1 MDGLHA
7 IHIVAS
13 CIAGLFAGMAFHSRS
28 DVTLIAFTAPPL
40 RLMAVRLLPALLIA
54 RVAAFGGT
62 SSGLPSCQG
71 TLLWRPCGLLG
82 GRRESNP
89 RHVYWPVSGHT
100 LPPCLYSGYCRYLIG
115 LSYTFTMQF
124 VVSSLPFTNSQ
135 S

>member
-13 CIAGLFAGMAFHSRS
+13 CIAGLFAGTAFHSRS

-40 RLMAVRLLPALLIA
+40 RLMAVRLLSCLLIA
-54 RVAAFGGT
+54 RVTSLLMHFQRFAIMSRDSTLAPLRAFVRLVGIAPTT
-62 SSGLPSCQG
+62 SCVD
-71 TLLWRPCGLLG
+71 PCASALSSL
-82 GRRESNP
+82 S
-89 RHVYWPVSGHT
+89 
-100 LPPCLYSGYCRYLIG
+100 YCRYLIG
-115 LSYTFTMQF
+115 LSYTLTMQF